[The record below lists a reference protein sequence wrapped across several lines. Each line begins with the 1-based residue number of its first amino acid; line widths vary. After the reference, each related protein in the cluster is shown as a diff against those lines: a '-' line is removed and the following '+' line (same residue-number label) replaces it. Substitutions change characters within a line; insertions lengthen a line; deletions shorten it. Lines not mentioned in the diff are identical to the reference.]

1 MTESTTHPASV
12 GPVPRENQGQ
22 DLLNRVTETAHG
34 AVDRFA
40 DKAGPAVQ
48 KLESGMAHAN
58 EALHDQAHRMR
69 ELGDEWTNSARS
81 SVRQHPLTAV
91 MLALAVGVLVARI
104 SR

>member
-1 MTESTTHPASV
+1 MTDSTTHPATM
-12 GPVPRENQGQ
+12 GTIPRDSQGQ

-48 KLESGMAHAN
+48 KLESGVVHAN
-58 EALHDQAHRMR
+58 EVLHDQAHRMR
-69 ELGDEWTNSARS
+69 EMGDEWTNSARN

-91 MLALAVGVLVARI
+91 FLALAVGVLVARV